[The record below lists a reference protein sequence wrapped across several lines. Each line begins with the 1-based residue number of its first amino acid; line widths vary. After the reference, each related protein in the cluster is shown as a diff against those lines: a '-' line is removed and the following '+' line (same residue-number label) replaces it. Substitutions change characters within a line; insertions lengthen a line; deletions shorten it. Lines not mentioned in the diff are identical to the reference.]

1 MVTLEYA
8 RACVD
13 EMHRQ
18 AKAHHHHH
26 RTHQSSSLGR
36 LLRRLSR

>member
-18 AKAHHHHH
+18 AQAH
-26 RTHQSSSLGR
+26 RRPHQSTSLGR

>member
-18 AKAHHHHH
+18 AKTH
-26 RTHQSSSLGR
+26 RRTQQSSLGR

>member
-18 AKAHHHHH
+18 AQV
-26 RTHQSSSLGR
+26 RRRPTHPSSLGR

>member
-18 AKAHHHHH
+18 AKTH
-26 RTHQSSSLGR
+26 RRTQQSSSLGR

>member
-18 AKAHHHHH
+18 AQVRRLHH
-26 RTHQSSSLGR
+26 TQPSSLGR

>member
-18 AKAHHHHH
+18 ALA
-26 RTHQSSSLGR
+26 RRRYSQPSGLAR
-36 LLRRLSR
+36 LLHRLSR

>member
-18 AKAHHHHH
+18 AQVRH
-26 RTHQSSSLGR
+26 RYPHQTTTLGR

>member
-18 AKAHHHHH
+18 AQAHR
-26 RTHQSSSLGR
+26 RTHQPSSIGR

>member
-18 AKAHHHHH
+18 AEARRRHH
-26 RTHQSSSLGR
+26 QPSSLGR

>member
-13 EMHRQ
+13 EIDRQ
-18 AKAHHHHH
+18 AQARRHHT
-26 RTHQSSSLGR
+26 THLSSLGK

>member
-8 RACVD
+8 RACID

-18 AKAHHHHH
+18 AKSHR
-26 RTHQSSSLGR
+26 RTHQTASLGR
-36 LLRRLSR
+36 LLRRQAR

>member
-18 AKAHHHHH
+18 AKAHHHH

>member
-18 AKAHHHHH
+18 AQARRHHT
-26 RTHQSSSLGR
+26 THATSLGR
-36 LLRRLSR
+36 LLRRLAR

>member
-18 AKAHHHHH
+18 ARARH
-26 RTHQSSSLGR
+26 RYGKPSGLAR
-36 LLRRLSR
+36 LLHRLSR

>member
-18 AKAHHHHH
+18 AQARQRH
-26 RTHQSSSLGR
+26 TPTTSSLGR

>member
-18 AKAHHHHH
+18 AKAHHH

>member
-13 EMHRQ
+13 EVHRQ
-18 AKAHHHHH
+18 ALA
-26 RTHQSSSLGR
+26 RRRYSQPSGFAR